1 MLTRSERKRILKTT
15 ISKSTAPLAAIENA
29 ARLIENSSETPLLA
43 GCSSP
48 TLLAGCGVKE
58 NSQPILAGCE
68 VREIGEPLLAGCGD
82 TASLARSEA
91 KQK

>member
-1 MLTRSERKRILKTT
+1 MKSTH
-15 ISKSTAPLAAIENA
+15 SKNTAPLAAIENA
-29 ARLIENSSETPLLA
+29 ARVIENSSETPLVA

-48 TLLAGCGVKE
+48 TLLAGCSVKE

-68 VREIGEPLLAGCGD
+68 VREIGEPLLAGCTID
-82 TASLARSEA
+82 TARLARSEA

>member
-1 MLTRSERKRILKTT
+1 MLTRSGRKRILKIT

-29 ARLIENSSETPLLA
+29 ARVIENSSETP
-43 GCSSP
+43 
-48 TLLAGCGVKE
+48 LLAGCGVKE

-68 VREIGEPLLAGCGD
+68 VREIGEPLLAGCAD
-82 TASLARSEA
+82 TGSLARSEA